1 MQPSGQS
8 NIFKDVL
15 WYAQRPGKKEVN
27 EQEHCKEDGDLTN
40 GQDKLPLESSI
51 LLIIKTIKVTM

>member
-27 EQEHCKEDGDLTN
+27 EQEHCKEDGDLTSR
-40 GQDKLPLESSI
+40 QEKLPLEGLI
-51 LLIIKTIKVTM
+51 LSIIKTMKLTM